1 MSEERQKIWTKDF
14 VIICLSSFFMFLT
27 FYVSAT
33 AFPLYLR
40 DSLSGNAQQM
50 GLVITIYVI
59 GGVIIRPFSGLWVD
73 RFGKKNLALIGMV
86 IFLLACIGYFG
97 AKGITMFLFIRFVHG
112 MSYAVAST
120 ATNTLAAT
128 MIPYTRKGEGMGYF
142 SMFMS
147 IAMVIGPAFGLLLW
161 KNQNGML
168 LLSAISV
175 IAFISLLLVLP
186 LKDNS
191 RSKEHIKQLASP
203 NKFRLKDI
211 FEPKAL
217 PISIIGFILAFS
229 YSPIAGFIAPFTS
242 EIHHSEVAGTFFIV
256 FAIMIVVFRPLVG
269 KLFDNYSEHFL
280 YYPGIVLFGG
290 GLLLLSHAHSGAFVL
305 ISAVFMGIGFGA
317 LFPCFQALAMKL
329 SPTHRTG
336 AANGTF
342 FLLFD
347 LGYGV
352 GSYVMGSISSHTN
365 YRTMFTFAGIIALAS
380 IVFYYFIHHKRLASM
395 KRISQTNTEI
405 VE

>member
-73 RFGKKNLALIGMV
+73 RFGKKNLALIGMI
-86 IFLLACIGYFG
+86 IFSLACIGYFG
-97 AKGITMFLFIRFVHG
+97 AKGIALFLFIRFVHG

-147 IAMVIGPAFGLLLW
+147 IAMVIGPALGLLLW
-161 KNQNGML
+161 KDQNRML
-168 LLSAISV
+168 LLAAISV
-175 IAFISLLLVLP
+175 ITLISLLLVLP

-191 RSKEHIKQLASP
+191 RSKEDKKQLASA
-203 NKFRLKDI
+203 NKFHIKDI
-211 FEPKAL
+211 FETKAL
-217 PISIIGFILAFS
+217 PISIVGFILAFS
-229 YSPIAGFIAPFTS
+229 YSPIAGFMAPFTN

-256 FAIMIVVFRPLVG
+256 FAIMIVIFRPLVG
-269 KLFDNYSEHFL
+269 KLFDKYSEHYL
-280 YYPGIVLFGG
+280 YYPGIILFGG
-290 GLLLLSHAHSGAFVL
+290 GLLLLSHAHSGTTVL
-305 ISAVFMGIGFGA
+305 ISGVFMGIGFGA

-329 SPTHRTG
+329 SPAHRTG

-365 YRTMFTFAGIIALAS
+365 YRTMFTVAGIVALAS
-380 IVFYYFIHHKRLASM
+380 IVFYYFIHHKRLVPM
-395 KRISQTNTEI
+395 ERINQTSTEV